1 MLPHLRMVIHL
12 QQDEKYANIIDA
24 ITQSEL
30 ELRRLEDMKK
40 KQEILYKHNHKIWE
54 SNGRWYTYVD
64 NASYSNGMRRICAT
78 SREKLENKI
87 YQNAIDTRQ
96 SHRIG
101 EVYLEWMTERM
112 KFNEIKIQSKTR
124 MDNQF
129 RRYFTPDKPICK
141 MGMDMITEG
150 DITLFLKDCIVKHNM
165 TMKGYAD
172 LRTIIRGMFRFGK
185 DRGYTSLNIVTYFQN
200 IYLPKGMFRKT
211 VKDKGSEVFYDDEV
225 VILTDYLKKSDMM
238 TDLGLL
244 LQFQTGLR
252 IGELSALKPEDV
264 GEHAIHVQRTEI
276 HYSGKNGH
284 DVKEVQDMTKTESG
298 NRYVM
303 LTEEAQKTVKKIFE
317 CNPSRK
323 RYLFERPNG
332 TRIANSC
339 FNRRLTV
346 VCKKLGI
353 SKRSTH
359 KIRKTYATNL
369 LKSAVDEALV
379 AEQMGH
385 SDISTTRKYYYFC
398 NDTDEEKIAKIS
410 KAITY

>member
-1 MLPHLRMVIHL
+1 MDV
-12 QQDEKYANIIDA
+12 EYGNIIDA
-24 ITQSEL
+24 ITQSEEQLRYL
-30 ELRRLEDMKK
+30 EEMKK
-40 KQEILYKHNHKIWE
+40 RREILLQHNHKIWE
-54 SNGRWYTYVD
+54 TNGTWYTYVD
-64 NASYSNGMRRICAT
+64 NASYSNGLRRISAT
-78 SREKLENKI
+78 TKEKLEEKI
-87 YQNAIDTRQ
+87 YQNATDIKQR
-96 SHRIG
+96 HPIG
-101 EVYLEWMTERM
+101 EVYLEWMKERM
-112 KFNEIKIQSKTR
+112 EYNEIKIQSKTR

-141 MGMDMITEG
+141 KSMELIREPE
-150 DITLFLKDCIVKHNM
+150 ITLFLKDCIVKHEL
-165 TMKGYAD
+165 TVKGYAD
-172 LRTIIRGMFRFGK
+172 LRTIVRGVFRFGK
-185 DRGYTSLNIVTYFQN
+185 DRGYTDINIVTYFQN
-200 IYLPKGMFRKT
+200 IYLPKGIFKKT
-211 VKDKGSEVFYDDEV
+211 VKPKNSEVFYDNEV
-225 VILTDYLKKSDMM
+225 IILTDFLRESNVI

-252 IGELSALKPEDV
+252 IGELSALKPEDI

-276 HYSGKNGH
+276 HYQGKNGH
-284 DVKEVQDMTKTESG
+284 DVKEVQDMTKTEAG

-303 LTEEAQKTVKKIFE
+303 LTEEAQKTVKRIIE
-317 CNPSRK
+317 ANPKRK
-323 RYLFERPNG
+323 RYLFERPNY

-346 VCKKLGI
+346 VCKNLGI

-369 LKSAVDEALV
+369 LKQSVDEALV

-385 SDISTTRKYYYFC
+385 SDIATTRKYYFFC